1 MNVAYIC
8 HHGRPNYEQ
17 AWFAAMPVEK
27 VKFITTAEP
36 VNKLDDPNVE
46 YCVVPY
52 ELKGWE
58 NRVFVSPK
66 DASTTPRVFYKDF
79 EQYLEDVDVVVVLEV
94 FSSLAKQFIEYCHSV
109 NKPVVVLVY
118 ELLDKHPIYYVPRY
132 SWNKRY
138 VLKHA
143 DHFVTVSHASA
154 RHLEK
159 LGAPT
164 DKISP
169 IYPGIDM
176 QNFVADRTNRDNRS
190 LMFVGKLE
198 RHKGIDQTIAI
209 YRRLLPDFPGLK
221 LSIAGSGRWEP
232 EVEAL
237 AAEYPGLVRFDKFLP
252 HAELVKIINQHGVY
266 IMPARD
272 TKRYGI
278 QIGAE
283 QFGFSI
289 VEAMACGLAAVT
301 TNCGAL
307 AEIVTDKN
315 IVCKQDD
322 NDELYQRV
330 HELLSSPERL
340 TELSTYNEQLAKERY
355 DIRKQASAFA
365 ELLQEVVELRHGN

>member
-1 MNVAYIC
+1 MKIAYIC

-17 AWFAAMPVEK
+17 AWFAAMPVDK

-36 VNKLDDPNVE
+36 SNKVHDPKIE

-79 EQYLEDVDVVVVLEV
+79 EKYLEDVDVVVVLEV
-94 FSSLAKQFIEYCHSV
+94 FSSLTRQFIEYCHSV

-138 VLKHA
+138 ALKHA

-154 RHLEK
+154 DHLVK
-159 LGAPT
+159 LGAPK
-164 DKISP
+164 DKITA

-176 QNFVADRTNRDNRS
+176 DNFVADRTDRTDQS

-198 RHKGIDQTIAI
+198 RHKGIDQVIDI
-209 YRRLLPDFPGLK
+209 YRRLLVDFPDLK

-237 AAEYPGLVRFDKFLP
+237 VKEYPTLVRFDKFLP
-252 HAELVKIINQHGVY
+252 HAELVHVINQHGVY

-301 TNCGAL
+301 TDCGAL

-315 IVCKQDD
+315 IVCQQDD
-322 NDELYQRV
+322 NEELYQRV
-330 HELLSSPERL
+330 RELLSDPKRL
-340 TELSTYNEQLAKERY
+340 KELSIYNEQLAKERY
-355 DIRKQASAFA
+355 DIHTQATAFA
-365 ELLQEVVELRHGN
+365 ELLNEVAQQRHGQ

>member
-1 MNVAYIC
+1 MNIAYIC

-17 AWFAAMPVEK
+17 AWFAAMPVDK

-36 VNKLDDPNVE
+36 TNKIDDPKVE

-79 EQYLEDVDVVVVLEV
+79 EKYLEDVDVVVVLEV
-94 FSSLAKQFIEYCHSV
+94 FSSLAKQFIAYCHSV

-132 SWNKRY
+132 SFNKRY

-154 RHLEK
+154 DHLVK
-159 LGAPT
+159 LGAPKDRIT
-164 DKISP
+164 A

-176 QNFVADRTNRDNRS
+176 ANFIADRTNRDNQS

-198 RHKGIDQTIAI
+198 RHKGIDQVIEI
-209 YRRLLPDFPGLK
+209 YRRLLSDFPNLK
-221 LSIAGSGRWEP
+221 LSVAGSGRWEP

-237 AAEYPGLVRFDKFLP
+237 VAEHPELVRFDKFLP
-252 HAELVKIINQHGVY
+252 HSELVKVINQHGIY

-289 VEAMACGLAAVT
+289 VEAMACGLVAVT
-301 TNCGAL
+301 TDCGAL

-315 IVCKQDD
+315 VVCKQDD
-322 NDELYQRV
+322 NEELYQRV
-330 HELLSSPERL
+330 HDLLSNPQKIED
-340 TELSTYNEQLAKERY
+340 LSVYNEQLAKERY
-355 DIRKQASAFA
+355 DIQKEAAAFA
-365 ELLQEVVELRHGN
+365 GLLKEVAAAYHG